1 MARPAGLEPATLG
14 LEGPMSDRLYQEGY
28 IEAVDLPLAGP
39 VEPQFSGI
47 FGHFLGYQRPR
58 VITDPHN
65 DPRLHRPRVATLD
78 R

>member
-1 MARPAGLEPATLG
+1 
-14 LEGPMSDRLYQEGY
+14 MSDRLYQGGY
-28 IEAVDLPLAGP
+28 ISTVRLPLAWP
-39 VEPQFSGI
+39 IEPQFSGM
-47 FGHFLGYQRPR
+47 FWYFFGYQRPR